1 MPRANP
7 EEAMELGSSP
17 EELEVK
23 VGIRVEKKALT
34 GWLTTLNSVL
44 FHLAMYL
51 ACACLA
57 GLLIVVVYGVVLRYV
72 FNNAPPYVEQVAL
85 LLIIAVAMFGAS
97 AGVRD
102 AGHIGLDSLVMALP
116 ERAQFWC
123 EFVVYVLTIVFALAL
138 FAGGA
143 AMATSTRGSTIPTL
157 GISEAIRY
165 APILIAGVLITL
177 FSVEHMIALLSG
189 KEVVPSWN

>member
-1 MPRANP
+1 
-7 EEAMELGSSP
+7 MELGSSP

-23 VGIRVEKKALT
+23 AGVRVEKPLT

-44 FHLAMYL
+44 FRLAMYL

-57 GLLIVVVYGVVLRYV
+57 GLLTVVVYGVVLRYV

-102 AGHIGLDSLVMALP
+102 AARSICWRSRFSTTIGKPLGEAPLFGDRRSIRPFLGAGRSMTYGGRWGWGGRLDAPGGRSESP
-116 ERAQFWC
+116 EC
-123 EFVVYVLTIVFALAL
+123 
-138 FAGGA
+138 
-143 AMATSTRGSTIPTL
+143 S
-157 GISEAIRY
+157 
-165 APILIAGVLITL
+165 
-177 FSVEHMIALLSG
+177 
-189 KEVVPSWN
+189 